1 AVTQA
6 EFLAL
11 RRKAFAK
18 LDTDKDGVLSFEEA
32 AVKTIAKFTGADA
45 DHDGKL
51 TAGEFEATSSKRRS
65 GDEG

>member
-1 AVTQA
+1 MTQA

-32 AVKTIAKFTGADA
+32 AAKTIANFTGADA

-51 TAGEFEATSSKRRS
+51 TAGEFQATSSMRRS
-65 GDEG
+65 GDEGA